1 MKYVVDASVA
11 VKWYVPEVHSMEAE
25 RLLDPANELHAPD
38 LIVPEFGS
46 ILWKK
51 IGRGE
56 LTAAQAR
63 KIIEAFIGVPMFKYP
78 ASPLL
83 EAAFAGALQTA
94 QTVYDWTYLALAV
107 TLDCQMVTADEK
119 FYLALRGGALVKHL
133 CRVADI
139 PHN

>member
-11 VKWYVPEVHSMEAE
+11 VKWYVPEIHSAAAE
-25 RLLDPANELHAPD
+25 GLLDPAHDLHAPD
-38 LIVPEFGS
+38 PIVPEFGN

-56 LTAAQAR
+56 LTVAQAR
-63 KIIEAFIGVPMFKYP
+63 KIVEAFIAVPLFKYP

-83 EAAFAGALQTA
+83 EPAFEGATQST

-107 TLDCQMVTADEK
+107 ALDCAMVTADEK
-119 FYLALRGGALVKHL
+119 FYLALESGPLARHL
-133 CRVADI
+133 CWVADI
-139 PHN
+139 P